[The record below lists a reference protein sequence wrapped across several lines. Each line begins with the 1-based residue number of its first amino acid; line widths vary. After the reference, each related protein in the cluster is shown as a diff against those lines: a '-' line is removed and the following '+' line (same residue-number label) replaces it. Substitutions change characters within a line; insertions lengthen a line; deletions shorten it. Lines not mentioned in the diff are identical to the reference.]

1 VVADVG
7 HLLAASVAGPW
18 PPDPGEGEGLL
29 VGALEPVPT
38 PRRPS
43 VCSCRARRWLSAE
56 RRNDARGPTS
66 RATGGSSGSG
76 SWFRNRRLAWNSGK
90 PQGAATASLSVSS
103 LVQFVDEVPL
113 GRVELLT
120 GFDYLGAALGHRRI
134 EGRDIHAVDDSFIG
148 LADPPS
154 PRYFPNLSH
163 AKSAEGDSMQP
174 EPRFSRC
181 YAPIDLTADVP
192 AGQRPVRVY
201 KLPGRAFLCADGS
214 EGLSRLH
221 DMTCAKHI

>member
-1 VVADVG
+1 M
-7 HLLAASVAGPW
+7 LAVQSVAPQVVLQAPEVGPVTGAW
-18 PPDPGEGEGLL
+18 LGT
-29 VGALEPVPT
+29 VGSPKELPLH
-38 PRRPS
+38 R
-43 VCSCRARRWLSAE
+43 
-56 RRNDARGPTS
+56 
-66 RATGGSSGSG
+66 
-76 SWFRNRRLAWNSGK
+76 
-90 PQGAATASLSVSS
+90 LSVSS
-103 LVQFVDEVPL
+103 LVQFVDEVPP
-113 GRVELLT
+113 GHVELLM

-214 EGLSRLH
+214 LYGVVALPSRAVGAKRRFCTDYLLKALQLMRFCLLHLSWPLWPGH
-221 DMTCAKHI
+221 VLVLISS